1 MKFLDKFI
9 LHKKNLDNLSKW
21 FGGYQ
26 LRAYANVSE
35 FLNTP
40 FLFLFL
46 YNYIYRL
53 LKIVINCNIT
63 FAKN

>member
-40 FLFLFL
+40 FFVSFFIQLHL
-46 YNYIYRL
+46 
-53 LKIVINCNIT
+53 
-63 FAKN
+63 